1 MAAQQ
6 PNMEAL
12 QKVARRRRGTGGNQD
27 MIRKINDLHKKWQK
41 LWLGATDRHRVLTD
55 ARMRLKDVSNYCTVK
70 HLLLMT
76 TLVTRTLSPVK
87 QPLNY
92 LLSQF
97 TKCSYN
103 IATFHC
109 AVVQHRHVYCVKC
122 QGTCHTKYEC
132 LC

>member
-55 ARMRLKDVSNYCTVK
+55 ARMRLKDVSSNVICLLCT
-70 HLLLMT
+70 LLL
-76 TLVTRTLSPVK
+76 L
-87 QPLNY
+87 
-92 LLSQF
+92 LLSALTEYYQLLSAL
-97 TKCSYN
+97 TEYYQLKPP
-103 IATFHC
+103 
-109 AVVQHRHVYCVKC
+109 
-122 QGTCHTKYEC
+122 
-132 LC
+132 L